1 MAKRKENG
9 DNGDDNGSTFMAP
22 PNEPASPEVA
32 SFNEALASAPEPPTE
47 AVAAAAAVVAD
58 IVADSASA
66 LKHADV
72 IAAYYAGKR
81 AGALDL
87 CNHLETNW
95 GVECGAA
102 AADWRKKIE
111 KAAS

>member
-1 MAKRKENG
+1 MAKRKE
-9 DNGDDNGSTFMAP
+9 DDNSGAAFTAP
-22 PNEPASPEVA
+22 SGPASPDVA
-32 SFNEALASAPEPPTE
+32 TFNEALASAPPPPTE
-47 AVAAAAAVVAD
+47 AVAAAAAVIAD

>member
-9 DNGDDNGSTFMAP
+9 DNGDNGSTFTAP
-22 PNEPASPEVA
+22 SGPASPEVA
-32 SFNEALASAPEPPTE
+32 SFNEALASAPPPPTE
-47 AVAAAAAVVAD
+47 AVAAAAAVIAD
-58 IVADSASA
+58 ITAGSASA

-81 AGALDL
+81 AGAIDL
-87 CNHLETNW
+87 CNYLETNW